1 MIIPLEIIVESGIL
15 YIRYIGGKTMFWRK
29 KKEAKNAASAQERLE
44 NERNYEGRIE
54 EIGREPVRTKKAE
67 QNVDVEQKE
76 EAVEKVEKKAA
87 AKNTAKVNSPA
98 TKNTTKKA
106 CKAKLEPAKKKVAR
120 KNDKD
125 PVKEKPAKQ
134 EKEGKRQKQEKEEKL
149 QDVGK
154 KAIYR
159 VMYDKDSRQW
169 KIKKDGAKRV
179 IDSKNTKEEALKR
192 VKELSEN
199 GEVGFIVHKK
209 DGKFQKK

>member
-1 MIIPLEIIVESGIL
+1 
-15 YIRYIGGKTMFWRK
+15 MFWRK
-29 KKEAKNAASAQERLE
+29 KKEAKNAANAQDRLE
-44 NERNYEGRIE
+44 NERKYEGRIE
-54 EIGREPVRTKKAE
+54 EIGRESIRPKKSEPAIVEE
-67 QNVDVEQKE
+67 QEKPIQKD
-76 EAVEKVEKKAA
+76 EKKIV
-87 AKNTAKVNSPA
+87 AKTAVKAKPQTTTKSSTQKNSKDKTETAKKEVVR
-98 TKNTTKKA
+98 KE
-106 CKAKLEPAKKKVAR
+106 AKE
-120 KNDKD
+120 
-125 PVKEKPAKQ
+125 PVKKSKPEKQAKQ
-134 EKEGKRQKQEKEEKL
+134 VKEEKL
-149 QDVGK
+149 QEGTK